1 MKIPWK
7 NAHQE
12 QPVLEEQYRR
22 RRLDGVGV
30 DTVTKEFLA
39 IELKKK
45 QDVRSNYV
53 EKATAAAQEQ
63 YKSLLMG
70 IQTVCLVKVRKV
82 QQVVFVGGTCGSVH
96 VESFNSNM
104 KTLGFLETKWDPIRR
119 KLDAYLKMRSMTRC
133 CGPTSHRGVEREAR
147 GEAGLMER
155 VGNMYV

>member
-1 MKIPWK
+1 M
-7 NAHQE
+7 
-12 QPVLEEQYRR
+12 
-22 RRLDGVGV
+22 
-30 DTVTKEFLA
+30 DTVNKEFLA
-39 IELKKK
+39 IEFKRK
-45 QDVRSNYV
+45 QDMRSSYV
-53 EKATAAAQEQ
+53 EKSEVAAQKQ
-63 YKSLLMG
+63 CKSLLTG
-70 IQTVCLVKVRKV
+70 LQAVSLVKGWKV
-82 QQVVFVGGTCGSVH
+82 QQVVFGGTCGSVH